1 MGSIRRHDIGSL
13 IEKYELKN
21 YIETGTG
28 IGDCLSFAMEHQFTQ
43 IHSIE
48 IYEQI
53 YNDAKEKFSAD
64 NLTLHNGN
72 SYEKLPQILKVTE
85 GNTLFFLDAHFPGV
99 DFHFESFGSE
109 TDKDKSLPLEQELK
123 TIKENFNTEGS
134 IFIIDDLRIY
144 EDGPFTGGN
153 WSERRLYGGD
163 GIEFIYDLFDS
174 THEIT
179 KDYSDQGYIIITPKK

>member
-1 MGSIRRHDIGSL
+1 MGSIRRHDVGSY
-13 IEKYELKN
+13 IKQYGLKN

-28 IGDCLSFAMEHQFTQ
+28 IGECLSFAMEFPFEQ

-53 YNDAKEKFSAD
+53 YNDAKEKFSSE

-72 SYEKLPQILKVTE
+72 SYEKLPEILKSVK
-85 GNTLFFLDAHFPGV
+85 GGTLFFLDAHFPGV

-109 TDKDKSLPLEQELK
+109 TDKDKSLPLEQELI
-123 TIKENFNTEGS
+123 TIKANFDTSES
-134 IFIIDDLRIY
+134 VFVIDDLRIY
-144 EDGPFTGGN
+144 EDGPYTGGN
-153 WSERRLYGGD
+153 WSDRHKYGGD
-163 GIEFIYDLFDS
+163 GIEFIYNLFGN

-179 KDYSDQGYIIITPKK
+179 KDFNDQGYIVITPKK